1 MAASMEDVEMTAET
15 LIQQYPG
22 AITAREL
29 VEGVWERYVEW
40 QQVTV
45 FFLMGSI
52 QRNCQHIID
61 TSRGN
66 HDEA

>member
-1 MAASMEDVEMTAET
+1 MREF
-15 LIQQYPG
+15 LIFVAG
-22 AITAREL
+22 FCFGCFTTGLI
-29 VEGVWERYVEW
+29 
-40 QQVTV
+40 TV

-61 TSRGN
+61 TIRGN